1 MSVLV
6 ALDDSSIAEDV
17 LAAITPYLVRTGTE
31 AYLVTVM
38 DPSNIH
44 GTRSSGARDVRV
56 PGDLTGGALPIAA
69 PQQATM
75 VENRTQAF
83 SRTHEARAEYLE
95 ELGGRH
101 LPREQFHVHV
111 EASSDVA
118 DSIVRLA
125 RKFGADAIAIGT
137 HARRGMRRVIL
148 GSIAEE
154 VIRKSDVPVFVVR
167 EGMGGASDSKA
178 ASA

>member
-6 ALDDSSIAEDV
+6 ALDEGSIAEEV

-31 AYLVTVM
+31 AHLVTVM
-38 DPSNIH
+38 DPGDIH
-44 GTRSSGARDVRV
+44 GTRSSVLYDPWAT
-56 PGDLTGGALPIAA
+56 GDLTGGLLPIGSH
-69 PQQATM
+69 QQATV
-75 VENRTQAF
+75 VESRTQAF
-83 SRTHEARAEYLE
+83 SRTHKARAEYLE

-167 EGMGGASDSKA
+167 EGMGGAGDSKA